1 MKKIIIKPLNKIVI
15 VFMTVCPVTTI
26 YAYDAI
32 GEGHRATQ
40 RYMEQ
45 HSQSQERVKAIQAQR
60 DYDRQQRDIENKRQM
75 QITRQ
80 RNSNNKPVSQAQMQK
95 SINDLAEMITSDQ
108 ARESMDYLNNLKP
121 DPYVLEPKDP
131 VNMEGFDTELKGQNS
146 NFQYKFGN

>member
-15 VFMTVCPVTTI
+15 VFMIVCPVTTI

-45 HSQSQERVKAIQAQR
+45 HSQNQERVKAIQAQR

-108 ARESMDYLNNLKP
+108 ARETMDYLNNLKP

-146 NFQYKFGN
+146 NFQYKFGK